1 MISYPWGVGGGES
14 SPSSSGL
21 RPPLSAGISVALTC
35 RGRRVHRRA
44 LRRNIF
50 SAWLGVGSRRRRR
63 AGPWPLAGA
72 AINGY
77 LAAAIECYRSGEEA
91 RWPRCISLLC
101 RTSRCNYLF
110 CEEESIWNAGER
122 CISIPPANLLSSRL
136 LFFFHLKAP
145 RIHLSMLSR
154 HLKISKPI

>member
-1 MISYPWGVGGGES
+1 MGGGES

-44 LRRNIF
+44 LRRSIF
-50 SAWLGVGSRRRRR
+50 CLVGSRIT
-63 AGPWPLAGA
+63 PPLLSWTVAISRA

-136 LFFFHLKAP
+136 LFFPFKGPMHP
-145 RIHLSMLSR
+145 SIHAE
-154 HLKISKPI
+154 